1 MPLGAASTAVS
12 GEALPSAIVGLSGQ
26 GFESPDFN
34 LQHLMQTLQKV
45 SQKAGQASDAARHGE
60 EAIVSAGAAAEQ
72 AARHADR
79 VARLPAGE
87 VGSEAFG
94 DAEGTVPP
102 RFRWGS
108 AHPTLAIFGAKLQDV
123 SSRTVASSEKVLQ
136 SPRGDGNLA
145 GQAKKMDFIGNFL

>member
-26 GFESPDFN
+26 GFE
-34 LQHLMQTLQKV
+34 
-45 SQKAGQASDAARHGE
+45 
-60 EAIVSAGAAAEQ
+60 
-72 AARHADR
+72 
-79 VARLPAGE
+79 LPAGE